1 MQLFFSSLNAL
12 ITFSYVDFHLL
23 SKERSSTR
31 SIGRKGGAWA
41 TNGMKG
47 GWRSLVNHS
56 SLRTP
61 FVSVHSSVDYRTKV
75 SDILNTE
82 YHKCTYVYHC
92 VSVSLRDYIVVSQ
105 HQVDIL
111 TTSLHH
117 PLHRMVALWL
127 QLQICLPGTQALH
140 GRTHSSLWPCI
151 SKPS

>member
-1 MQLFFSSLNAL
+1 MQLFFSSLNVL

-23 SKERSSTR
+23 SKERSSAR

-56 SLRTP
+56 CVPPLFPYTVVWIIERKFLIYWT
-61 FVSVHSSVDYRTKV
+61 
-75 SDILNTE
+75 LNT
-82 YHKCTYVYHC
+82 TSARMSIT